1 MVGPDT
7 GCTITAQNVAVKF
20 GDEFPFLFANGSLSG
35 FSANEIKIL
44 AQRTDTGS
52 LPTPTGWKVIDFTSQ
67 IASTKVNGYIPKS
80 GLTKTTFVISESN
93 YSGGTTYELNQ
104 FIDLPENGEST
115 KLNFGDEYFFYGNIQ
130 TGIVATIY
138 DMRYAINLV
147 NTQFLTSTNPTYS
160 PSGKK
165 YVTEIGLYNSNK
177 ELMVISK
184 LSSPILREGIQQ
196 YNISLDF

>member
-1 MVGPDT
+1 MPET
-7 GCTITAQNVAVKF
+7 G
-20 GDEFPFLFANGSLSG
+20 EP
-35 FSANEIKIL
+35 
-44 AQRTDTGS
+44 
-52 LPTPTGWKVIDFTSQ
+52 
-67 IASTKVNGYIPKS
+67 
-80 GLTKTTFVISESN
+80 
-93 YSGGTTYELNQ
+93 
-104 FIDLPENGEST
+104 T

-160 PSGKK
+160 PSGNK
-165 YVTEIGLYNSNK
+165 YITEIGLYNSNK

-184 LSSPILREGIQQ
+184 LSSPTLRDGSQQ